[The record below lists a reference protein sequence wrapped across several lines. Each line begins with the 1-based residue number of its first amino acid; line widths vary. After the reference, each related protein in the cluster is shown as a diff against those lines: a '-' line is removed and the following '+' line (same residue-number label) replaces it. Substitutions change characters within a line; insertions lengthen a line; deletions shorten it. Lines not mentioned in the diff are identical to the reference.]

1 MPNESSARR
10 AKQTAGTQASETQAS
25 ETQASGTLKR
35 EPTKRE
41 LQRQMQRTRESLAET
56 IGEIKD
62 TVEQEYVAAKET
74 VSGVLDYREQFK
86 EEPLVW
92 SLGALSAGFAL
103 GYTVGYAHKNTKGGK
118 QSPVVAFAD
127 SMVDELSTMGQS
139 LVMPALNMKIK
150 ELFGFDFSELLS
162 NMGQAKKGSRKT
174 PAKRKAAKASAK
186 KSGRKKKRGAT
197 L

>member
-1 MPNESSARR
+1 MPNESRGRR
-10 AKQTAGTQASETQAS
+10 AKSTGETQQTSET
-25 ETQASGTLKR
+25 TNR

-62 TVEQEYVAAKET
+62 TVEHEYVAAKET

-103 GYTVGYAHKNTKGGK
+103 GYTLGYAHKNTKGGK

-139 LVMPALNMKIK
+139 LVMPAINMKIK
-150 ELFGFDFSELLS
+150 ELFGFDFSELLKD
-162 NMGQAKKGSRKT
+162 MGQAKKGSRKA

-186 KSGRKKKRGAT
+186 KSGRKKSSR
-197 L
+197 

>member
-1 MPNESSARR
+1 MPNESSVRR
-10 AKQTAGTQASETQAS
+10 AKQTAETQ
-25 ETQASGTLKR
+25 QASGTTNR
-35 EPTKRE
+35 EPSKRE

-103 GYTVGYAHKNTKGGK
+103 GYTLGYAHKNTKGRK

-139 LVMPALNMKIK
+139 LVMPALNMKIR
-150 ELFGFDFSELLS
+150 ELFGFDFSELLN
-162 NMGQAKKGSRKT
+162 NMGQAKKGSRSRKT
-174 PAKRKAAKASAK
+174 PAKRKAAKASSK
-186 KSGRKKKRGAT
+186 KRGRKKSPR
-197 L
+197 

>member
-10 AKQTAGTQASETQAS
+10 AKQTAETQAS
-25 ETQASGTLKR
+25 ETQASKTTNR

-56 IGEIKD
+56 IGEIKE
-62 TVEQEYVAAKET
+62 TVEQEYVAAKQS

-103 GYTVGYAHKNTKGGK
+103 GYTLGYAHKNTKGGK

-139 LVMPALNMKIK
+139 LVMPALNMKIR
-150 ELFGFDFSELLS
+150 ELFGFDFSELLN
-162 NMGQAKKGSRKT
+162 NMAQSKKGSRKT
-174 PAKRKAAKASAK
+174 PAKRKAAKASSK
-186 KSGRKKKRGAT
+186 KSSRQKKSRAA